1 VPNCAPT
8 TVPRFLGGYGYLGC
22 PTPWMMFQL
31 LHDNVTHGAFVNG
44 TGEIFSETKNWQ
56 LLVSNVP

>member
-1 VPNCAPT
+1 
-8 TVPRFLGGYGYLGC
+8 
-22 PTPWMMFQL
+22 MMFQL